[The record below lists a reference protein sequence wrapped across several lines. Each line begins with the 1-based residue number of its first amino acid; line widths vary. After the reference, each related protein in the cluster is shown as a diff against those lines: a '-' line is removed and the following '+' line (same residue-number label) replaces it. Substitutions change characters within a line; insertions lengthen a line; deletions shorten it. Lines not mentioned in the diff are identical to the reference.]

1 MRRRT
6 PKRSSALGPR
16 SSTHSLMA
24 LYPRMPHSVAALA
37 SASTVASAWRRP
49 WRRRGSSMPWK
60 NAGRERIWAAL
71 SIIFG
76 APWRRCGSRCT
87 ARSRV
92 RAARQRVDEHPLRAR
107 VFAVAVAPALAAK
120 AAGPSDLGPVRGS
133 VDGAVETRR
142 VDEGLDEQQRM
153 AEAHRPITHETARA
167 QRQHSRAEVAR
178 SAGQEQEPGV
188 VGEQMQPVKLHR
200 VVPANPAV
208 ARRALQRRCRE
219 HHQRQPLA
227 AMMSDIAHRL
237 ADSGQR
243 TEVVVC
249 VHQLPKPSLLVRRDN
264 VDPNFRESH
273 HHVHAPTRASRHSYP
288 STGRKSSIAANSLSD
303 RTKAQST
310 DPPCHLS
317 GATRHSVRNAARW
330 HRTMSGTGTAAT
342 PTPRRSRPDAGR
354 EATSSL
360 RSPRQSPPLRIR
372 QTRVSTECIRQP
384 HSGHCR
390 RWCHRSIAAATHSS
404 QENASHRPVK
414 VGGVHVSWILLMSMP
429 IEHVRDRMR

>member
-1 MRRRT
+1 MAVAPAHAEALQRLGAEVVDPFADGLVPAHATQGRGAGERQHRGQRMAPALAAAGVVDAVEERGQGTHLGGAEHHLRGSMAQVRVEMHRT
-6 PKRSSALGPR
+6 QPGPR
-16 SSTHSLMA
+16 
-24 LYPRMPHSVAALA
+24 
-37 SASTVASAWRRP
+37 
-49 WRRRGSSMPWK
+49 G
-60 NAGRERIWAAL
+60 
-71 SIIFG
+71 
-76 APWRRCGSRCT
+76 
-87 ARSRV
+87 
-92 RAARQRVDEHPLRAR
+92 ARQRVDEHPLRAR

-120 AAGPSDLGPVRGS
+120 AAGPPDLDPVRGS

-243 TEVVVC
+243 TEVVVRL
-249 VHQLPKPSLLVRRDN
+249 HQLPKPSLLVRCDD
-264 VDPNFRESH
+264 VDPNLRESH

-288 STGRKSSIAANSLSD
+288 NTGSKFSIAGNSLLD
-303 RTKAQST
+303 RAKAQSI
-310 DPPCHLS
+310 DPP
-317 GATRHSVRNAARW
+317 W
-330 HRTMSGTGTAAT
+330 
-342 PTPRRSRPDAGR
+342 PTSYADTVP
-354 EATSSL
+354 TS
-360 RSPRQSPPLRIR
+360 
-372 QTRVSTECIRQP
+372 
-384 HSGHCR
+384 
-390 RWCHRSIAAATHSS
+390 
-404 QENASHRPVK
+404 
-414 VGGVHVSWILLMSMP
+414 
-429 IEHVRDRMR
+429 

>member
-1 MRRRT
+1 MHRT
-6 PKRSSALGPR
+6 QPGPR
-16 SSTHSLMA
+16 
-24 LYPRMPHSVAALA
+24 
-37 SASTVASAWRRP
+37 
-49 WRRRGSSMPWK
+49 G
-60 NAGRERIWAAL
+60 
-71 SIIFG
+71 
-76 APWRRCGSRCT
+76 
-87 ARSRV
+87 
-92 RAARQRVDEHPLRAR
+92 ARQRVDEHPLRAR

-120 AAGPSDLGPVRGS
+120 AAGPSDLDPVRGS

-188 VGEQMQPVKLHR
+188 VGEQMQPVKLHT

-237 ADSGQR
+237 AHPRQR
-243 TEVVVC
+243 TEVVVR

-264 VDPNFRESH
+264 VDPNFRENH

-288 STGRKSSIAANSLSD
+288 STGRKSSIAGNSLSD

-310 DPPCHLS
+310 DPPWHARADKRQSASALLRGPHLFPFEVALPS
-317 GATRHSVRNAARW
+317 VRELEACESLEITRHGLNHEVLLGLANAAR
-330 HRTMSGTGTAAT
+330 
-342 PTPRRSRPDAGR
+342 
-354 EATSSL
+354 
-360 RSPRQSPPLRIR
+360 
-372 QTRVSTECIRQP
+372 
-384 HSGHCR
+384 
-390 RWCHRSIAAATHSS
+390 
-404 QENASHRPVK
+404 
-414 VGGVHVSWILLMSMP
+414 
-429 IEHVRDRMR
+429 VRDPSQ